1 MKSFASVAV
10 LAGGALA
17 AITSEPSYIV
27 SSFPPVSTPS
37 PAPSAIESEAPSV
50 KPIISTSNIKGKG
63 FTKFYS
69 IWFENTDYN
78 VSCSSDRRPQ
88 MPVPDLLNSLPQSPP
103 LPTPTSS
110 GSPPRVSC

>member
-17 AITSEPSYIV
+17 AITSEPSYII

-37 PAPSAIESEAPSV
+37 PAPSAIESEAPSI

-78 VSCSSDRRPQ
+78 VSWLFTQQ
-88 MPVPDLLNSLPQSPP
+88 MPVPM
-103 LPTPTSS
+103 
-110 GSPPRVSC
+110 C